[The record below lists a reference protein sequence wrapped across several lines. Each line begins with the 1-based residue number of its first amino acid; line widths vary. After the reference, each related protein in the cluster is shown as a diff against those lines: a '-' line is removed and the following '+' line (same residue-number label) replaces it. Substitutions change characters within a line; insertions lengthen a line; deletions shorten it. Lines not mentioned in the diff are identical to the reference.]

1 MTGHWTEAYLGRRWQ
16 EGVYDCADLVR
27 DVARDRLG
35 LEIALPSEREW
46 RRMPSG
52 RIAELGAAWAIPTIS
67 PSEHDVVLMRVRGSR
82 RSLGS
87 HIGVYAA
94 VDGAGIG
101 KRCPWVLHCLAG
113 PGVIFHP
120 LTPARLAQVHLE
132 LVGYYRWT

>member
-35 LEIALPSEREW
+35 IEVALPSEREW
-46 RRMPSG
+46 RRMPSR
-52 RIAELGAAWAIPTIS
+52 RIAELGAEWAIPTIS

-87 HIGVYAA
+87 HIGVYAP
-94 VDGAGIG
+94 VGRTG
-101 KRCPWVLHCLAG
+101 WVLHCLAG
-113 PGVIFHP
+113 AGTIFHP
-120 LTPARLAQVHLE
+120 LTPARLAQLHLE